1 MATNNELM
9 NVNPA
14 EIFAAM
20 GTTSLAGF
28 RDAAIER
35 AERGEVNFLTRRSQK
50 DGKTDTVMHI
60 GSQITS
66 DMIVGHAL
74 TIVRVGHASV
84 PATDQQGNPIYVT
97 GENGEIVADENGDPV
112 QAISTFPVCWFR
124 EAKDCWY
131 NGGKLLQDNIDS
143 WADECGDDPNDFYL
157 PKINAALKDIGGIQA
172 YFEWKDKQDR
182 SGQRY
187 VNMILA

>member
-1 MATNNELM
+1 MANNELATI
-9 NVNPA
+9 NPGA
-14 EIFAAM
+14 IFAQMPTQSITA
-20 GTTSLAGF
+20 F
-28 RDAAIER
+28 RDKAIAN
-35 AERGEVNFLTRRSQK
+35 AEEGNVNFLTRRSQK

-60 GSQITS
+60 GAQITS

-74 TIVRVGHASV
+74 TIIRVGHASV
-84 PATDQQGNPIYVT
+84 PATDAEKNPIYVT
-97 GENGEIVADENGDPV
+97 DENGEVKTDENGDPI
-112 QAISTFPVCWFR
+112 QAISVFPVCWFK

-131 NGGKLLQDNIDS
+131 NGGKLLQDNINS
-143 WADECGDDPNDFYL
+143 WADEVGDDPNDFYL
-157 PKINAALKDIGGIQA
+157 PKINAALKEIGGIPA

>member
-1 MATNNELM
+1 MASNELM

-14 EIFAAM
+14 EIFSSM
-20 GTTSLAGF
+20 PQTSLTGF

-35 AERGEVNFLTRRSQK
+35 AENGEVNFLTRRSQR

-74 TIVRVGHASV
+74 TIIRVGHASV
-84 PATDQQGNPIYVT
+84 PATDTQGNPIYDVD
-97 GENGEIVADENGDPV
+97 ENGEIRKDENGEPV
-112 QAISTFPVCWFR
+112 QIISKFPVCWFK
-124 EAKDCWY
+124 EAKNCWY
-131 NGGKLLQDNIDS
+131 NGGKLLQDNINS
-143 WADECGDDPNDFYL
+143 WADEVGDDPNDFYL
-157 PKINAALKDIGGIQA
+157 PKINAAIKEVGGIPA

>member
-1 MATNNELM
+1 MSTNELM
-9 NVNPA
+9 NVNPT

-20 GTTSLAGF
+20 PQTSLAEF
-28 RDAAIER
+28 RDDAIER
-35 AERGEVNFLTRRSQK
+35 AERGEMNFLTRRSQR

-74 TIVRVGHASV
+74 TIIRVGHASV
-84 PATDQQGNPIYVT
+84 PATDNNGKPIYVT
-97 GENGEIVADENGDPV
+97 DEDGNVINDENGDPI
-112 QAISTFPVCWFR
+112 QLISKFPVCWFK
-124 EAKDCWY
+124 EARNCWY
-131 NGGKLLQDNIDS
+131 NGGRLLQDNINS
-143 WADECGDDPNDFYL
+143 WADEVGDDPNDFYL
-157 PKINAALKDIGGIQA
+157 PKINAALKEIGGIPA